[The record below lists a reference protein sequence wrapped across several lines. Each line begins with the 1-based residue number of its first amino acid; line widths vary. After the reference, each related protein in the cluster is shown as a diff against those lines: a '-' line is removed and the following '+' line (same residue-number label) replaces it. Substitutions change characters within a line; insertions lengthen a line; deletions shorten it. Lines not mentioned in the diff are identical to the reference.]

1 MGLLP
6 ENMTFEYFWRKL
18 TDSHVGALK
27 YAIWLSQVSS
37 VPKSCRRIKWRFPIH
52 TYLPLWWSEVRKK
65 RVFFCSFHFRKLP
78 LFCRSFLISSFWNL
92 AICTKERINLGS
104 CCFAI
109 QQIESLDPA
118 SRAEAMEHFTKMLEV
133 ETNCFVTFGHTF
145 ITEWMVI
152 VWWWLHIMKLFAT
165 FPYKTTRHMI
175 QWMYSLHIH
184 TTQLV
189 FVADVFWGMRG
200 NLTMWAKCRCFFD
213 RTYKI
218 TMHLAPWSMNP
229 PRAGQTLEHLS
240 FFPFMSSHILSAH
253 SLLNILSWT
262 GETQTHSR
270 I

>member
-65 RVFFCSFHFRKLP
+65 RVFFCSFHFRKFP
-78 LFCRSFLISSFWNL
+78 LYRFCRSFLISSFWNL

-189 FVADVFWGMRG
+189 FVADVFLG
-200 NLTMWAKCRCFFD
+200 NEGKPD
-213 RTYKI
+213 
-218 TMHLAPWSMNP
+218 H
-229 PRAGQTLEHLS
+229 
-240 FFPFMSSHILSAH
+240 MSQVQMFL
-253 SLLNILSWT
+253 W
-262 GETQTHSR
+262 
-270 I
+270 